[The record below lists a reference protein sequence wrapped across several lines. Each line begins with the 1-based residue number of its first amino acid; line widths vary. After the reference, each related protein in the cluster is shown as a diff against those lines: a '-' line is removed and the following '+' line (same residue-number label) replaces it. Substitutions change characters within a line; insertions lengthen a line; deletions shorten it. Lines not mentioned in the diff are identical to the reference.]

1 MNDDARLSR
10 PNTARGRM
18 QRLVLQV
25 QLEHEAAGELPTSG
39 RFVPTRWKPR
49 VWSASRPGVSPAPAA
64 ATTPASR
71 KSRTRW
77 LPVESRSL
85 GGVLRAMTGEYLCS
99 IAATNGQVGGFLH
112 TEVSCTSETST
123 SKGTR
128 SRRTRVVFW
137 NTRRVGGST
146 GTGLRSPKSRLLNV
160 ATSILKKDH
169 RFTTEPGGAREFEAW
184 ECEALG
190 QGTIQR
196 PVRAALDGLV
206 PEPLS
211 DVLEREAE

>member
-1 MNDDARLSR
+1 
-10 PNTARGRM
+10 
-18 QRLVLQV
+18 
-25 QLEHEAAGELPTSG
+25 
-39 RFVPTRWKPR
+39 
-49 VWSASRPGVSPAPAA
+49 
-64 ATTPASR
+64 
-71 KSRTRW
+71 
-77 LPVESRSL
+77 L

-112 TEVSCTSETST
+112 TEVAPILQRNDHVVLYFRDFDLQGHQIEANTC
-123 SKGTR
+123 
-128 SRRTRVVFW
+128 RVLEHKA
-137 NTRRVGGST
+137 RPGGST
-146 GTGLRSPKSRLLNV
+146 RTGLRSPKSRLLNV